1 MSATAPLL
9 GFEEIAEFMAELDP
23 SRVINLQP
31 SAPLQARVQ
40 ELIEKKKD
48 AGLTSEEQRELDRYL
63 TLENLIALAKARARR
78 RMAA

>member
-9 GFEEIAEFMAELDP
+9 GFEEIAEFIAELDP
-23 SRVINLQP
+23 NKVINLQP

-40 ELIEKKKD
+40 ELVEKKKEE
-48 AGLTSEEQRELDRYL
+48 GLSTEEQQELERYL